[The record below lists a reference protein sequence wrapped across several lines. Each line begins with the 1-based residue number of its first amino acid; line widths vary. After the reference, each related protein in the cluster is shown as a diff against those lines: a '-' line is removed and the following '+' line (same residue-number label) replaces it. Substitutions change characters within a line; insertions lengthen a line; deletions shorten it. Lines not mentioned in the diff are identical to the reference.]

1 MNALSVGRGGVDR
14 RQSTDFAQ
22 LVESRQSVG
31 ASLSFGAD
39 EVHLGDTRD
48 DYRVLARLSAGI
60 LVEEGLSG
68 YAGEGDLLALVLVR
82 EDRQQV
88 FGGIVDPLAFVLMS
102 IGVEQVAD
110 VEPRLLREILEG
122 EDDLRVGCLA
132 EDLFEIVE
140 FYTCRSG
147 FRPVRRPLFSC
158 LGSASRVP

>member
-1 MNALSVGRGGVDR
+1 MNALVRGRGGVDR

-22 LVESRQSVG
+22 VVESRQSVG

-110 VEPRLLREILEG
+110 VE
-122 EDDLRVGCLA
+122 
-132 EDLFEIVE
+132 
-140 FYTCRSG
+140 S
-147 FRPVRRPLFSC
+147 
-158 LGSASRVP
+158 

>member
-1 MNALSVGRGGVDR
+1 MRLDAQLLHGAAGTNQIVIAEILGHQFPAALVHHGVHERLVRGRGGVDR

-22 LVESRQSVG
+22 VVESRQSVG

-88 FGGIVDPLAFVLMS
+88 FGGIVDPL
-102 IGVEQVAD
+102 
-110 VEPRLLREILEG
+110 
-122 EDDLRVGCLA
+122 
-132 EDLFEIVE
+132 
-140 FYTCRSG
+140 
-147 FRPVRRPLFSC
+147 PLFS
-158 LGSASRVP
+158 